1 MTLGLAVTTTSASTS
16 LAQLLALLLA
26 KAKAADLLLTLAK
39 LLGLLLHLGQ
49 SLLKALGLSLS
60 PLRCL
65 SNGSCPS
72 GSKFESLSNSFANAF
87 R

>member
-1 MTLGLAVTTTSASTS
+1 MTLGLAVTTTSAPTGLVFAIRVTLTHAKATS
-16 LAQLLALLLA
+16 LT
-26 KAKAADLLLTLAK
+26 KG
-39 LLGLLLHLGQ
+39 LGLLLHLGQ
-49 SLLKALGLSLS
+49 GLLKVLGLSLS

>member
-1 MTLGLAVTTTSASTS
+1 VTLGLAVTTTMSASTN
-16 LAQLLALLLA
+16 LLLTLLLA
-26 KAKAADLLLTLAK
+26 KVKAANLLLTLAK

-49 SLLKALGLSLS
+49 SLLKALCLSLS

-65 SNGSCPS
+65 SNGSRPTS
-72 GSKFESLSNSFANAF
+72 SKFESLSNSSANAF

>member
-1 MTLGLAVTTTSASTS
+1 VTLGLAVTTTSASTG
-16 LAQLLALLLA
+16 LALALGHA
-26 KAKAADLLLTLAK
+26 KVHATDLLLTLAK

-49 SLLKALGLSLS
+49 GLLKALSLSLS

-65 SNGSCPS
+65 SNGSCLS
-72 GSKFESLSNSFANAF
+72 SSKSENLFNSFAHAF